1 MVTQRACPPVLDVQV
16 CYIHRIWL
24 DCLCRGDGDEVFSQC
39 SPVTPS
45 CCRRLPCQAS
55 VVPGVNHDYLLHGA
69 PTLPPA
75 APEDSS
81 SKCQTKAVSL
91 RQLLTLPPG
100 LRLPKIRSIMSDEIL
115 LNRSLNNRKIKP
127 SSWRT
132 FRELT
137 ESFQEV
143 ASRYILIQASNSPS
157 IQTQEEP

>member
-1 MVTQRACPPVLDVQV
+1 MLIVEVL
-16 CYIHRIWL
+16 
-24 DCLCRGDGDEVFSQC
+24 SQC

-45 CCRRLPCQAS
+45 CQRIEGCHARPG

-81 SKCQTKAVSL
+81 SKCQKKAVSL
-91 RQLLTLPPG
+91 RQLLTLLPG

-115 LNRSLNNRKIKP
+115 RNRFLNNRKIKP

-132 FRELT
+132 FRELI
-137 ESFQEV
+137 ESFKEV
-143 ASRYILIQASNSPS
+143 ASRYILIKTSNSPS